1 MATLSNLAPYPAAAP
16 PIVAP
21 KGKQFP
27 NFRLEDEWKMVFG
40 FGGDGRKTT
49 TTAAA
54 ASAARVSG
62 SVFENIFL
70 FLALTKRGRAF

>member
-1 MATLSNLAPYPAAAP
+1 
-16 PIVAP
+16 
-21 KGKQFP
+21 
-27 NFRLEDEWKMVFG
+27 MVFG